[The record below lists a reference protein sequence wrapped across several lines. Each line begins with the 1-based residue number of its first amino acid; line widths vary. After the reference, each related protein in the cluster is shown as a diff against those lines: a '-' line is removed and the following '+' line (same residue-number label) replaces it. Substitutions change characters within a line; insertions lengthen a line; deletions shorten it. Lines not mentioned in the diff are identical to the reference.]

1 VVDFGGAASGL
12 NSPHVITAAADVR
25 DAAQVE
31 SFLEATVACWGRIDV
46 ILSNAGDPSHI
57 APVTE
62 YPEDAFDRT
71 MSIHARGVFLVC
83 KYGLS
88 QMNDGGSIIITSS
101 VVGVRGGTGIN
112 LGYAAAKHAQ
122 VGVMRAAAR
131 FAAARGIRVNAL
143 NPGAIDKAFQ
153 TGIEDRMGKL
163 SGVNVTDQLNQTIP
177 IKRHARPDE
186 VAGAALYLTSDRQRH
201 NVRPLRPQPRAKPRE
216 RAGIDRAGGE
226 ASWLRLYL
234 NKEQFTARI
243 RGASA

>member
-1 VVDFGGAASGL
+1 
-12 NSPHVITAAADVR
+12 VITAAADVR

-31 SFLEATVACWGRIDV
+31 SFLEATVACWGRINV
-46 ILSNAGDPSHI
+46 ILSNAGDPGHI

-71 MSIHARGVFLVC
+71 MSIHARGAFLVC

-131 FAAARGIRVNAL
+131 FAAARGIRVNTL

-177 IKRHARPDE
+177 IKAMRGPTRSPARRSISLRTASATTRDRSGPSPGPSQ
-186 VAGAALYLTSDRQRH
+186 ANALVLTGQA
-201 NVRPLRPQPRAKPRE
+201 AKPR
-216 RAGIDRAGGE
+216 GCDCI
-226 ASWLRLYL
+226 
-234 NKEQFTARI
+234 
-243 RGASA
+243 